1 MEIISISVKLLLLLL
16 LLLPQWLA
24 SERLMHFVAINV
36 KKNRLQCKHWGGF
49 HKGAALW
56 AAP

>member
-1 MEIISISVKLLLLLL
+1 MEIISISVKLLLL